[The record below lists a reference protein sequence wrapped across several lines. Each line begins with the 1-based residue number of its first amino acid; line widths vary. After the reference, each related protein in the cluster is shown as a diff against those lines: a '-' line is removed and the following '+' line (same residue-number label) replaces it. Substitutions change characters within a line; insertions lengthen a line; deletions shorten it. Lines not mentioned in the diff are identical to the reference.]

1 MTLIDTVLYDH
12 VKLIVLSDENTEMLS
27 SFRMPLYR
35 QRQVG
40 SHQKKITCNK
50 KITGGISN
58 LQLECTMYA

>member
-1 MTLIDTVLYDH
+1 MTLTDTVLYDH

-40 SHQKKITCNK
+40 SHQKKITCSK
-50 KITGGISN
+50 KKTRSILN
-58 LQLECTMYA
+58 L